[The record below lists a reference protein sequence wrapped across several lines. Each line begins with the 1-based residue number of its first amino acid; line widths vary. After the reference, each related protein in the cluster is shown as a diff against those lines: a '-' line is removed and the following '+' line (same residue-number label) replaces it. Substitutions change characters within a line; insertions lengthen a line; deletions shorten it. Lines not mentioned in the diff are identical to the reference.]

1 MRRSLSARIR
11 HIFPPSKTKIDYFF
25 SLMWNGPFLLLS
37 ALALIAS
44 TKKTDQKWI
53 FSLDFHASV
62 TSDLNTLFRARKV
75 KLVRRVISFHNR
87 HFRRVFRVADPSPG
101 VNSKNWRRFTER
113 NVTWFQMCH
122 SLMFARMDGF
132 LVSYPTSFIR
142 LYLAL
147 GKPILVVNPIRY
159 EHPFTNRHEAW
170 SELDE
175 QLKINI
181 HEGAI
186 TFIANNR
193 ADADYSSHFLEVD
206 VPVAPSICDYVG
218 LQWDQ
223 QNDFRLT
230 YAHYTTIAEEL
241 EKTSSSHWRG
251 LRTVLGKSFSWKKL
265 LAIEELFYVPYAP
278 STMMLFEAATAGLP
292 VAIPTLDFINE
303 LRTRHPG
310 VFSQLTFNQM
320 TQKLPPHGKRW
331 VATNYEDWRPYSEWW
346 YSRSDFTNAELMPN
360 VRLVGSFEQLME
372 EPSVPSRVGL
382 ENYRRTVELRNKHV
396 RAQALLTYEPF
407 LKNL

>member
-1 MRRSLSARIR
+1 MRRSLSARLR
-11 HIFPPSKTKIDYFF
+11 HIFPPSKSKIDYFF
-25 SLMWNGPFLLLS
+25 SLLLNGPFILLS
-37 ALALIAS
+37 ELTYIVWP
-44 TKKTDQKWI
+44 KKSGRKWI

-62 TSDLNTLFRARKV
+62 TNDLNTLFQAKKV

-87 HFRRVFRVADPSPG
+87 HFRRVFRLADPNPG
-101 VNSKNWRRFTER
+101 VNSKNWRRFSER
-113 NVTWFQMCH
+113 DVVWFQKVH
-122 SLMFARMDGF
+122 TLLFGRMDGF
-132 LVSYPTSFIR
+132 LVSYPTSFVR

-159 EHPFTNRHEAW
+159 EHPFSNRHSEW
-170 SELDE
+170 SAIDEELKS
-175 QLKINI
+175 KIRD
-181 HEGAI
+181 GAI
-186 TFIANNR
+186 TFIANNQ
-193 ADADYSSHFLEVD
+193 ADADYAGHSLGIQI
-206 VPVAPSICDYVG
+206 PVAPSLCDYVG
-218 LQWDQ
+218 LQWNQ
-223 QNDFRLT
+223 QNDSRLT
-230 YAHYTTIAEEL
+230 YSHYTTIDTEL
-241 EKTSSSHWRG
+241 EEHSRSRWRG
-251 LRTVLGKSFSWKKL
+251 LRVVLGYSFSWKKL

-320 TQKLPPHGKRW
+320 SQTLPPPEKRW
-331 VATNYEDWRPYSEWW
+331 VATNYEDWKPYSEWW
-346 YSRSDFTNAELMPN
+346 YSRSDFTNSELMPN